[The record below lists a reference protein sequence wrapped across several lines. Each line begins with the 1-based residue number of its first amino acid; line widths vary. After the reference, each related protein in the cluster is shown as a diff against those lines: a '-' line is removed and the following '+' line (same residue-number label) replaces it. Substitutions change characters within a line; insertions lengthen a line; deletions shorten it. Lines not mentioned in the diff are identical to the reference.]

1 MRAHLPKSMLLG
13 CTFAGLIVLFACQSA
28 FAARMTLTGG
38 GKFDGIGGTSPPN
51 GTLSALAGRNL
62 DFAFVV
68 DDALSSLSASAVPQ
82 MPFGGG
88 DVQLRYDGSDF
99 GASFNVTGGGVPP
112 IFDQHSPLS
121 ILWLSKDANG
131 ENGLFDRVRLVSLTT
146 NTLLSGAPLIPNREN
161 MFTGTYT
168 AIDFFLPPNTLP
180 TGSLVLDFATWANA
194 PFVALSAFDYANGDF
209 VGFATIE
216 FNNIGLTPGTQ
227 HLAPVPLP
235 MSLSLLV
242 PALGY
247 IGMKRRRQPSANV

>member
-1 MRAHLPKSMLLG
+1 MRVYLSKSMLLG

-38 GKFDGIGGTSPPN
+38 GKFDGIGGTNPPN
-51 GTLSALAGRNL
+51 GTLSALAGRKV

-68 DDALSSLSASAVPQ
+68 DDALSSLSASAIPQ
-82 MPFGGG
+82 VPFGGG
-88 DVQLRYDGSDF
+88 DVLLRFDGSDF

-112 IFDQHSPLS
+112 IFDQHLPLS

-131 ENGLFDRVRLVSLTT
+131 EDGLFDRVRLVSLTS
-146 NTLLSGAPLIPNREN
+146 NTLLSGAPLIPNPEN
-161 MFTGTYT
+161 MFSGNYT
-168 AIDFFLPPNTLP
+168 AIDFILPPNTLP
-180 TGSLVLDFATWANA
+180 TGNLVLDFPTWANA
-194 PFVALSAFDYANGDF
+194 PLVTLSAFDIANGAL
-209 VGFATIE
+209 VGFATTK
-216 FNNIGLTPGTQ
+216 FNNVGLVPGTQ

-247 IGMKRRRQPSANV
+247 IGMKRRRQPSADA